1 MDVTVSA
8 TAGALLG
15 LLSEKP
21 MTGWELV
28 EEARSRV
35 GNFWTIQH
43 SQAYRELAALE
54 RDGLS
59 ASTKEDVRGRRRY
72 RITDAGRDAY
82 LEWVASTP
90 KDENVRL
97 PFLLTVAFAA
107 DIPPARFAELIDDQR
122 RRHTERLE
130 QYVRRRD
137 ELADDDS
144 PHGGGRR
151 ATLELGIGYE
161 RATLAWL
168 DELPA
173 HLGIDLSGSP
183 HES

>member
-1 MDVTVSA
+1 MTVSA

-15 LLSEKP
+15 LLADRP

-28 EEARSRV
+28 EEAGSRV
-35 GNFWTIQH
+35 GNFWTIQR

-54 RDGLS
+54 REGLCE
-59 ASTKEDVRGRRRY
+59 STQEQVRGRRRY

-90 KDENVRL
+90 RDENVRV

-107 DIPPARFAELIDDQR
+107 DIPPGRFAELIEDQR
-122 RRHTERLE
+122 RRHAEKLERYESLRK
-130 QYVRRRD
+130 Q
-137 ELADDDS
+137 LAADDS
-144 PHGGGRR
+144 PRAGGRR

-168 DELPA
+168 DELPS
-173 HLGIDLSGSP
+173 HLGIDLPDSAT
-183 HES
+183 ET